1 MNYELE
7 SLFKYIPSRKTRI
20 EIICDLFHIG
30 AETGLRFSDYSRL
43 SKYHLKENFIRIS
56 TNKIQDMVVI
66 PISARL
72 KSVLSNY
79 EDHSVF
85 QISNQYFNR
94 ELKEIL
100 KLADFT
106 EKVVISTK
114 KGTKTIEKTFE
125 KWELVSSH
133 TCRRSF
139 CTNQFLKGVPSLLI
153 RKISGHKTEKAF
165 LEYIKVDEE
174 LAAKEMMKYWVN
186 FEGRV

>member
-1 MNYELE
+1 
-7 SLFKYIPSRKTRI
+7 
-20 EIICDLFHIG
+20 
-30 AETGLRFSDYSRL
+30 
-43 SKYHLKENFIRIS
+43 
-56 TNKIQDMVVI
+56 MVVI

-72 KSVLSNY
+72 KSVLSKY

-85 QISNQYFNR
+85 QITNQYFNR

-100 KLADFT
+100 KLADFK
-106 EKVVISTK
+106 EKIVIPSK

-174 LAAKEMMKYWVN
+174 LAAKEMMRYWDIT
-186 FEGRV
+186 